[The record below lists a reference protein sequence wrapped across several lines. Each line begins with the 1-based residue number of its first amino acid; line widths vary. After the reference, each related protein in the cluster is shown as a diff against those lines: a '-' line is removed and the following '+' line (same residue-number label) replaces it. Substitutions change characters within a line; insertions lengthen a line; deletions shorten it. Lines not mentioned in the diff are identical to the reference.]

1 MRLAPWHSPTQ
12 PAARQLNIMDASSV
26 PQDTTA
32 AELSPVAAVD
42 APVEAPPAMT
52 PPPVAAKPRGHAAGV
67 IGAAL
72 GGILTLGVTVGVRL
86 LLTARKRKSK
96 ACSKAQQAS
105 AASTPKHASTA
116 AGSQFIS
123 FGSPTPIPDFGSPR
137 MIGKTLQAVSPA
149 ACVSGLMGLHRRAQ
163 CCGLADILLPAAAA
177 AAARGAQASA
187 ATCSHT
193 GARA

>member
-1 MRLAPWHSPTQ
+1 
-12 PAARQLNIMDASSV
+12 MDVSSA
-26 PQDTTA
+26 PQDTTV

-42 APVEAPPAMT
+42 APVEAPPAAT
-52 PPPVAAKPRGHAAGV
+52 PTPVATKPRGHAAGV

-72 GGILTLGVTVGVRL
+72 GGMLTLGVTVGVRL

-137 MIGKTLQAVSPA
+137 MIGKTQAQAVSPTTS
-149 ACVSGLMGLHRRAQ
+149 VSGLMDLHRCAQ
-163 CCGLADILLPAAAA
+163 CCGLADVLLSAAAA
-177 AAARGAQASA
+177 AATRGAQASA
-187 ATCSHT
+187 ATCRHT